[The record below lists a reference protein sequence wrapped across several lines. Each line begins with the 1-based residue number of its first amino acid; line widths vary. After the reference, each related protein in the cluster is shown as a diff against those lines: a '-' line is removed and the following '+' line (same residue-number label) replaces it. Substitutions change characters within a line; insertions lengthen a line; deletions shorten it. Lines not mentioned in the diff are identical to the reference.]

1 MPARH
6 ASSLVPDSP
15 QFLEFFPAG
24 AALTRLATGFVWAE
38 GPVWFGEFNEL
49 RFSDIPNNRMMR
61 WSPVSGL
68 SVFRQP
74 SQRTNGHTRDLDGNM
89 ISCEHGGRCV
99 SRTYLDGRYEVL
111 VSHWNGKR
119 LNSPNDVVV
128 KSDGTIW
135 FTDPPYGIISDHEGI
150 RADSEIGGNQVY
162 RFDPASGD
170 LSVVADDFDRPNGL
184 VFSPDESELY
194 IADSGH
200 ARGHGFGFDDSRPRH
215 VRALRVVDGRKLTHS
230 RVLAVIEPKVPDGLR
245 VDSQGLLWI
254 SAGDGIHCYTPQ
266 GERLGRILVP
276 ETVANLTF
284 GGFSKSRMF
293 ICATSSLYAIE
304 TARTGAQWP

>member
-1 MPARH
+1 MSKH
-6 ASSLVPDSP
+6 AACLAPDSP
-15 QFLEFFPAG
+15 KFLDLFPAG
-24 AALTRLATGFVWAE
+24 AALTKLATGFIWAE
-38 GPVWFGEFNEL
+38 GPVWFSELNEL

-61 WSPVSGL
+61 WSPVTGL

-74 SQRTNGHTRDLDGNM
+74 SQRTNGHTRDRDGNM

-99 SRTYLDGRYEVL
+99 SRTYMDGRYEMI

-135 FTDPPYGIISDHEGI
+135 FTDPPYGIISNHEGI
-150 RADSEIGGNQVY
+150 KADSEIGNNNVY
-162 RFDPASGD
+162 RFDPATGE

-184 VFSPDESELY
+184 AFSPDESELY
-194 IADSGH
+194 IADSGY
-200 ARGHGFGFDDSRPRH
+200 ARGHGFGFEEGRPRH
-215 VRALRVVDGRKLTHS
+215 VRGLKVVDGKTLKDS
-230 RVLAVIEPKVPDGLR
+230 RIVAVINEKVPDGLR
-245 VDSQGLLWI
+245 VDTEGLLWI
-254 SAGDGIHCYTPQ
+254 SAGDGIHCYARD

-284 GGFSKSRMF
+284 GGFGKSRMF
-293 ICATSSLYAIE
+293 ITATSSLYAIE
-304 TARTGAQWP
+304 TARVGAQWP

>member
-1 MPARH
+1 MSTPA
-6 ASSLVPDSP
+6 ACLAPDSKR
-15 QFLEFFPAG
+15 FLDFFPAG
-24 AALTRLATGFVWAE
+24 AALTKLATGFIWAE
-38 GPVWFGEFNEL
+38 GPVWFSELNEL

-61 WSPVSGL
+61 WSPINGL

-74 SQRTNGHTRDLDGNM
+74 SQRTNGHTRDREGNM

-99 SRTYLDGRYEVL
+99 SRTYLDGRYEMI

-135 FTDPPYGIISDHEGI
+135 FTDPPYGIISNHEGI
-150 RADSEIGGNQVY
+150 KADSEIGNNNVY
-162 RFDPASGD
+162 RFDPENGE

-184 VFSPDESELY
+184 AFSPDESELY
-194 IADSGH
+194 IADSGY
-200 ARGHGFGFDDSRPRH
+200 ARGDGFGFEEGRPRH
-215 VRALRVVDGRKLTHS
+215 VRGFKVVNGRTLKDSRVVATIND
-230 RVLAVIEPKVPDGLR
+230 KVPDGLR
-245 VDSQGLLWI
+245 VDTEGLLWI
-254 SAGDGIHCYTPQ
+254 SAGDGIHCYTKE

-284 GGFSKSRMF
+284 GGFGKSRMF
-293 ICATSSLYAIE
+293 ITATSSLYAID
-304 TARTGAQWP
+304 TARVGAQWP

>member
-1 MPARH
+1 MN
-6 ASSLVPDSP
+6 SSCLAADTKD
-15 QFLEFFPAG
+15 FAALFPKG
-24 AALTRLATGFVWAE
+24 AALTQLATGFVWAE
-38 GPVWFGEFNEL
+38 GPVWFGELNEL

-74 SQRTNGHTRDLDGNM
+74 SQRTNGHTRDRDGNM

-128 KSDGTIW
+128 KSDGSIW

-150 RADSEIGGNQVY
+150 RADSEIGKNQVY
-162 RFDPASGD
+162 RFDPQSNEIN
-170 LSVVADDFDRPNGL
+170 VVADDFDRPNGL
-184 VFSPDESELY
+184 CFSPDESELY
-194 IADSGH
+194 VADSGR
-200 ARGHGFGFDDSRPRH
+200 ARGHGFGFDDSRPHH
-215 VRALRVVDGRKLTHS
+215 VRALKVKDGKKLGQNRVV
-230 RVLAVIEPKVPDGLR
+230 AVIDAKVPDGLR
-245 VDSQGLLWI
+245 VDTEGLLWI
-254 SAGDGIHCYTPQ
+254 SAGDGIHCYRPDGT
-266 GERLGRILVP
+266 RLGRVLVP

-284 GGFSKSRMF
+284 GGFGKSRMF
-293 ICATSSLYAIE
+293 ICASTSLYAIE
-304 TARTGAQWP
+304 TARTGVQTP

>member
-1 MPARH
+1 MSKH
-6 ASSLVPDSP
+6 AACLAPDSP
-15 QFLEFFPAG
+15 KFLDLFPAG
-24 AALTRLATGFVWAE
+24 AALTKLATGFIWAE
-38 GPVWFGEFNEL
+38 GPVWFSELNEL

-61 WSPVSGL
+61 WSPVTGL

-74 SQRTNGHTRDLDGNM
+74 SQRTNGHTRDRDGNM

-99 SRTYLDGRYEVL
+99 SRTYMDGRYEMI

-135 FTDPPYGIISDHEGI
+135 FTDPPYGIISNHEGI
-150 RADSEIGGNQVY
+150 KADSEIGNNNVY
-162 RFDPASGD
+162 RFDPATGE

-184 VFSPDESELY
+184 AFSPDESELY
-194 IADSGH
+194 IADSGY
-200 ARGHGFGFDDSRPRH
+200 ARGHGFGFEEGRPRH
-215 VRALRVVDGRKLTHS
+215 VRGLKVVDGKTLKDS
-230 RVLAVIEPKVPDGLR
+230 RIVAVINEKVPDGLR
-245 VDSQGLLWI
+245 VDTEGLLWI
-254 SAGDGIHCYTPQ
+254 SAGDGIHCYAKD

-284 GGFSKSRMF
+284 GGFGKSRMF
-293 ICATSSLYAIE
+293 ITATSSLYAIE
-304 TARTGAQWP
+304 TARVGAQWP

>member
-1 MPARH
+1 MATH
-6 ASSLVPDSP
+6 AACLAPDSP
-15 QFLEFFPAG
+15 RFLAFFPAG
-24 AALTRLATGFVWAE
+24 AALTKLATGFIWAE
-38 GPVWFGEFNEL
+38 GPVWFSELNEL

-61 WSPVSGL
+61 WSPVTGL

-74 SQRTNGHTRDLDGNM
+74 SQRTNGHTRDREGNM

-99 SRTYLDGRYEVL
+99 SRTYLDGRYEVV

-135 FTDPPYGIISDHEGI
+135 FTDPPYGIISNHEGI
-150 RADSEIGGNQVY
+150 RADSEIGHNHVF
-162 RFDPASGD
+162 RFDPATGD
-170 LSVVADDFDRPNGL
+170 LTVVADDFDRPNGL
-184 VFSPDESELY
+184 AFSPDESELY

-200 ARGHGFGFDDSRPRH
+200 ARGHGFGFEDHRPRH
-215 VRALRVVDGRKLTHS
+215 VRGFTVVDGRTLKDS
-230 RVLAVIEPKVPDGLR
+230 RVVATINEKVPDGLR
-245 VDSQGLLWI
+245 VDTEGLLWI
-254 SAGDGIHCYTPQ
+254 SAGDGIHCYTRD

-284 GGFSKSRMF
+284 GGFGKSRLF
-293 ICATSSLYAIE
+293 ITATSSLYAIE
-304 TARTGAQWP
+304 TARVGAQWP

>member
-1 MPARH
+1 MSKH
-6 ASSLVPDSP
+6 AACLVPDSP
-15 QFLEFFPAG
+15 RFLDLFPAG
-24 AALTRLATGFVWAE
+24 AALTKLATGFIWAE
-38 GPVWFGEFNEL
+38 GPVWFSELNEL

-61 WSPVSGL
+61 WSPVTGL

-74 SQRTNGHTRDLDGNM
+74 SQRTNGHTRDSEGNM

-99 SRTYLDGRYEVL
+99 SRTYLDGRYEMI

-135 FTDPPYGIISDHEGI
+135 FTDPPYGIISNHEGI
-150 RADSEIGGNQVY
+150 KADSEIGNNNVY
-162 RFDPASGD
+162 RFDPANGE

-184 VFSPDESELY
+184 AFSPDESELY
-194 IADSGH
+194 IADSGY
-200 ARGHGFGFDDSRPRH
+200 ARGNGFGFEEGRPRH
-215 VRALRVVDGRKLTHS
+215 VRGLKVLDGKTLKDSRVV
-230 RVLAVIEPKVPDGLR
+230 AVINEKVPGGLR
-245 VDSQGLLWI
+245 VDTEGLLWI
-254 SAGDGIHCYTPQ
+254 SAGDGIHCYTKD

-284 GGFSKSRMF
+284 GGFGKSRMF
-293 ICATSSLYAIE
+293 ITATSSLYAIE
-304 TARTGAQWP
+304 TARVGAQWP

>member
-1 MPARH
+1 MSHH
-6 ASSLVPDSP
+6 ACLAPDS
-15 QFLEFFPAG
+15 QRFLDLFPAG
-24 AALTRLATGFVWAE
+24 AALTKLATGFIWAE
-38 GPVWFGEFNEL
+38 GAVWFSELNEL

-74 SQRTNGHTRDLDGNM
+74 SQRTNGHTRDRDGNM
-89 ISCEHGGRCV
+89 VSCEHGGRCV
-99 SRTYLDGRYEVL
+99 SRTYMDGRYEVL
-111 VSHWNGKR
+111 VTHWNGKR

-150 RADSEIGGNQVY
+150 MAESAIGKNQVY
-162 RFDPASGD
+162 RFDPASGE

-184 VFSPDESELY
+184 AFSPDESELY
-194 IADSGH
+194 IADSGY
-200 ARGHGFGFDDSRPRH
+200 ARGHGFGFEEGRPRH
-215 VRALRVVDGRKLTHS
+215 VRGFTVVGGRTLKNGRVVAT
-230 RVLAVIEPKVPDGLR
+230 IMEKVPDGLR
-245 VDSQGLLWI
+245 VDTEGLLWI
-254 SAGDGIHCYTPQ
+254 SAGDGIHCYTKD

-284 GGFSKSRMF
+284 GGFGKSRMF
-293 ICATSSLYAIE
+293 ITATSSLYAIE
-304 TARTGAQWP
+304 TSRVGAQTP